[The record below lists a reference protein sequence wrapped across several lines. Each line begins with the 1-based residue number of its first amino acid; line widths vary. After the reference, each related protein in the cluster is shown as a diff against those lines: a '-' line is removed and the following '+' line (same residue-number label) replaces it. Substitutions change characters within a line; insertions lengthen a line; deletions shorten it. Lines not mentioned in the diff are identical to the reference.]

1 MEIKRFIRIFD
12 GFLNDDQNAKFLK
25 FIKSKTSH
33 PGTIITDEHGTLAE
47 NDDVRNV
54 EVIGLDLDSDPATSY
69 WFHITKYLTQNLMNN
84 YKEVTGSKYLNPVSI
99 ENPQIL
105 KYPPGGKYNVHVDYY
120 KTLPRMLSLI
130 LFIND
135 DYEGGDLIMHNS
147 NSTETEKIEKKKNR
161 CVIFPSNHLYPHAVT
176 PVTKGTRYTMVTWI
190 Q

>member
-84 YKEVTGSKYLNPVSI
+84 YKGVTGSKYLNPVSI

-120 KTLPRMLSLI
+120 KTLLQPEDTGHIHTAISFVEDRIRI
-130 LFIND
+130 LK
-135 DYEGGDLIMHNS
+135 GGKP
-147 NSTETEKIEKKKNR
+147 EWP
-161 CVIFPSNHLYPHAVT
+161 FA
-176 PVTKGTRYTMVTWI
+176 
-190 Q
+190 